1 MSRKQ
6 FATSIDT
13 DVANRFRNSCD
24 KRGIKMNVVLEAF
37 MNQFADDEFQ
47 VKITKS
53 VPPTKVEN
61 RHPSHLKTCLK
72 YIIFY
77 RTFRTNS
84 SHFSK
89 EQIEP

>member
-53 VPPTKVEN
+53 GIYLE
-61 RHPSHLKTCLK
+61 
-72 YIIFY
+72 
-77 RTFRTNS
+77 
-84 SHFSK
+84 
-89 EQIEP
+89 IEEK